1 MSASIGDLNKRL
13 TIFPQQRVSNGAG
26 GWTVNKGAPFI
37 VWAKMRQLTARE
49 IIRYQANENE
59 IDTIIETRYLEAI
72 TEGSTCQLKERGKTR
87 NFVIIGPPLDEKMEF
102 KWLTIRAREVF

>member
-1 MSASIGDLNKRL
+1 MAASIGQLDKRL
-13 TIFPQQRVSNGAG
+13 TIFPEERISNGAG
-26 GWTVNKGAPFI
+26 GWTVRKGAPFI

-49 IIRYQANENE
+49 IIKYQANENE

-72 TEGSTCQLKERGKTR
+72 TAGSTCQLKERGRTR
-87 NFVIIGPPLDEKMEF
+87 NFIIVGKPLDEKMEF